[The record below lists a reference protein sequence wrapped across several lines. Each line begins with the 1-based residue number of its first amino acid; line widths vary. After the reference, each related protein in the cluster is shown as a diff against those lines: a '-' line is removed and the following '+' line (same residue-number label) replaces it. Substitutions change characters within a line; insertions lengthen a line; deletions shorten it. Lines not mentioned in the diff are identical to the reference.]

1 MKIDI
6 NLDNDFEKQ
15 VNKLK
20 DKYGEA
26 MTRINGF
33 SDEQLDYTCFID
45 NFVDSETVSQA
56 TIDESANIST
66 GTKDVRNLLDEMSKP
81 HSKLLSLNKIYYEIK
96 KAYGKKTANK
106 WLEDE
111 WSGAIYTHDAP
122 SASFYSYC
130 YAYELKGLAEKGL
143 YFLPKSNTEPPK
155 HLTTFMAHL
164 REFIV
169 WVSNRTAGACA
180 LPSFFIYTWYFWNK
194 DIQSGYY
201 LVDPEYYRKQMFQQF
216 IFEVNQIHGRIVQS
230 PYTNLI
236 IMDRN
241 YITEIFGD
249 REFPDG
255 TLVIDHI
262 EDIIEH
268 QKVFM
273 QTEAEIRKEVFH
285 TFPVYTYSL
294 LFQNGKFVDE
304 EFARWCNKQNLE
316 WYDSNFYVGDSV
328 TNLAS
333 CCRMLNDV
341 SKQKQF
347 QSSIGGSL
355 VEIGSVKVS
364 TINLMRIALESN
376 GDTEKFIKIL
386 KDRVKLNMLALDR
399 IRYIIHRN
407 IEKGLLPN
415 YKYGVINLE
424 KQTTTNGLTAMYEAI
439 EQMGMI
445 NTDEF
450 GNVSYSDEGIEFA
463 SKIMDTVNQ
472 LQDEADFGYNVSL
485 EIIPAES
492 ANIKLCKKDNIIYG
506 DKGKFIYSNQWT
518 SLMAKCSINERI
530 KLASILDKK
539 AGGGQILHIGLEGAQ
554 LTEEES
560 WKLLNYI
567 ANSGVIYFAYN
578 PKLSICE
585 KSHTFF
591 GDVCP
596 ICGRPKYDEVS
607 RIVGYL
613 VPTASYSEGR
623 KEEYEN
629 RRWYTIGDD
638 TYL

>member
-15 VNKLK
+15 INKLK
-20 DKYGEA
+20 DKYGEEI
-26 MTRINGF
+26 TRINGF

-130 YAYELKGLAEKGL
+130 YAYELKGLAERGL

-194 DIQSGYY
+194 DVNEGYY
-201 LVDPEYYRKQMFQQF
+201 LVDPKYYRKQMFQQF

-241 YITEIFGD
+241 YISEIFGD

-255 TLVIDHI
+255 TLVIDHV

-273 QTEAEIRKEVFH
+273 ETEADIRKEVFH

-304 EFARWCNKQNLE
+304 EFARWCNKQNLN

-376 GDTEKFIKIL
+376 GNKDKFIKIL

-399 IRYIIHRN
+399 IRFIIHRN

-415 YKYGVINLE
+415 YKYGVINLD

-445 NTDEF
+445 NTDEL
-450 GNVSYSDEGIEFA
+450 GNVSYSDEGIAFA
-463 SKIMDTVNQ
+463 SEIMDTVNQ
-472 LQDEADFGYNVSL
+472 LQDESDFGYNVSL

-506 DKGKFIYSNQWT
+506 DNGKFIYSNQWT

-539 AGGGQILHIGLEGAQ
+539 AGGGQILHIGLDGAR
-554 LTEEES
+554 LTEEQS
-560 WKLLNYI
+560 WAMLNYI

-591 GDVCP
+591 GDACP
-596 ICGRPKYDEVS
+596 ICGRPKSDEVS

-613 VPTASYSEGR
+613 VPTASYSKGR
-623 KEEYEN
+623 KDEYEN
-629 RRWYTIGDD
+629 RQWYAVGDD
-638 TYL
+638 IYL

>member
-1 MKIDI
+1 MKINI
-6 NLDNDFEKQ
+6 NLDNDFEKK
-15 VNKLK
+15 VNQLK
-20 DKYGEA
+20 SKYGDELA
-26 MTRINGF
+26 RINGF
-33 SDEQLDYTCFID
+33 SDEQLDYTSFID
-45 NFVDSETVSQA
+45 NFIDSETVSEA
-56 TIDESANIST
+56 TIDESANVDS

-81 HSKLLSLNKIYYEIK
+81 HSKLLSLNKIYYEVK
-96 KAYGKKTANK
+96 KAYGKKIANE

-111 WSGAIYTHDAP
+111 WTGALYLHDAP
-122 SASFYSYC
+122 STSFYSYC
-130 YAYELKGLAEKGL
+130 YAYELKNLAERGL

-169 WVSNRTAGACA
+169 WVSNRSAGACA
-180 LPSFFIYTWYFWNK
+180 LPSFFVYTWYFWNK
-194 DIQSGYY
+194 DVQNGYY
-201 LVDPEYYRKQMFQQF
+201 LIDPEYYRRQMFQQF
-216 IFEVNQIHGRIVQS
+216 IFEVNQIHGRITQS

-236 IMDRN
+236 VMDRN

-255 TLVIDHI
+255 TFVIDHV

-273 QTEAEIRKEVFH
+273 ETEAKIREQVFH

-294 LFQNGKFVDE
+294 LFQNDKFVDE
-304 EFARWCNKQNLE
+304 EFARWCNRQNLK

-333 CCRMLNDV
+333 CCRMLNDLT
-341 SKQKQF
+341 KQKQF

-364 TINLMRIALESN
+364 TINLMRIAIESG
-376 GDTEKFIKIL
+376 GDKEKFIDIL
-386 KDRVKLNMLALDR
+386 KHRVNLNMLVLDR
-399 IRYIIHRN
+399 VRHIIHRN

-415 YKYGVINLE
+415 YRYGVINLD

-439 EQMGMI
+439 EKMGMI

-450 GNVSYSDEGIEFA
+450 GNVSYSDEGVEFA
-463 SKIMDTVNQ
+463 CEIMDTVNK
-472 LQDEADFGYNVSL
+472 LQDEVDFDYNVSL

-506 DKGKFIYSNQWT
+506 DSGKFIYSNQWT

-530 KLASILDKK
+530 KLSSILDKK

-560 WKLLNYI
+560 WEMLNYI
-567 ANSGVIYFAYN
+567 AKSGVIYFAFN

-596 ICGRPKYDEVS
+596 ICGRPKSDEVS

-613 VPTASYSEGR
+613 VPTRSYSQGR
-623 KEEYEN
+623 KDEYEN
-629 RRWYTIGDD
+629 RQWYKIGDD
-638 TYL
+638 IYM